1 MPRPT
6 SIEVRRGASRSDRG
20 PRPPGYACRMN
31 SGTTWL
37 FGGILTV
44 IVVAV
49 VAWWLVNLVFGFVLF
64 LVKLLIVL
72 VVVAAVALWL
82 RSLFA
87 RSDSSRD

>member
-1 MPRPT
+1 M
-6 SIEVRRGASRSDRG
+6 D
-20 PRPPGYACRMN
+20 
-31 SGTTWL
+31 SGTKWL

-82 RSLFA
+82 RALFA
-87 RSDSSRD
+87 RSDTSRD